1 MNNNTQQIP
10 NNTNSIFN
18 TPIDVLDNNDDRI
31 DYKIPDSVY
40 DAVCIGLADMGDVP
54 VTFNNQTKMQHKIQI
69 AFALNY
75 QFADGQFA
83 VLTQRYTLSLYK
95 STLAKM
101 LASWKIPYNT
111 LTDLLGKSC
120 QIVVSTSADGK
131 YSNILN
137 ILQPKVK
144 LNVPQVYL
152 PSYWFTKNFSFVAA
166 TGVLPGQR
174 PVKSQQNQP
183 TQPVVNTAQVNN
195 KAVKTSTR
203 VQNAINKQQKIQ
215 PITTQPVTVQTITE
229 TAAVTFDEIIQHDT
243 ETTDDLPF

>member
-1 MNNNTQQIP
+1 MNNNNTQQIP
-10 NNTNSIFN
+10 NNTNNIFN
-18 TPIDVLDNNDDRI
+18 TPIDVLDNNEERI

-40 DAVCIGLADMGDVP
+40 DAVCIGLADMGNVP

-75 QFADGQFA
+75 QFADGQYA

-101 LASWKIPYNT
+101 LSSWKIPYNT

-144 LNVPQVYL
+144 LNVPPVYL
-152 PSYWFTKNFSFVAA
+152 PSYWFTKNFNFVAA
-166 TGVLPGQR
+166 TGVLQGSR
-174 PVKSQQNQP
+174 PVKSQQN
-183 TQPVVNTAQVNN
+183 QPVVNTAQVNN
-195 KAVKTSTR
+195 KAVIPSTR
-203 VQNAINKQQKIQ
+203 VQNAINKQQQIQ
-215 PITTQPVTVQTITE
+215 PITAQPVIVQTITE
-229 TAAVTFDEIIQHDT
+229 TSAETLDEMMQHNT